1 MLLPLKF
8 SGTRMAVGA
17 LLLFSPM
24 CVAAQDSPVYN
35 RARAIDET
43 HSQAEREA
51 EQTVS
56 LSAEKLISLLQK
68 ETGLLLEVKKLL
80 VRKAFDQGRILESR
94 DLTDEALF
102 RLLREDENIRVLATQ
117 EVTKRQYI
125 QALPTREERQRETSL
140 CAGPFP
146 SRQEDGSV
154 PEAPDKTGSARA
166 SKEDRYW
173 SDQSRRSEGCPQ
185 RPETLSNTPNYSPNY
200 SPNNP
205 PSTRGY
211 NPQAP
216 QGLPGTQPEPER
228 DSRRAVEQ
236 AEMQDSDDFDGMPT
250 DSGSMGLGSMGAMER
265 IGPEDLPGLIRA
277 RSEQQTAPGS
287 SGSLGGSLNQQTLAE
302 VSRLPTHPSFPQAS
316 LDTSAERTS
325 LDSHRDR
332 TSLSLPPFPRDD
344 HASLCH
350 RANPYADVPSLYDLN
365 TQYGR
370 RSAPFGR

>member
-80 VRKAFDQGRILESR
+80 VRKAFDQGRILESK

-125 QALPTREERQRETSL
+125 QALPTEDERKRE
-140 CAGPFP
+140 
-146 SRQEDGSV
+146 
-154 PEAPDKTGSARA
+154 SA
-166 SKEDRYW
+166 
-173 SDQSRRSEGCPQ
+173 
-185 RPETLSNTPNYSPNY
+185 
-200 SPNNP
+200 
-205 PSTRGY
+205 
-211 NPQAP
+211 
-216 QGLPGTQPEPER
+216 
-228 DSRRAVEQ
+228 
-236 AEMQDSDDFDGMPT
+236 M
-250 DSGSMGLGSMGAMER
+250 
-265 IGPEDLPGLIRA
+265 RA
-277 RSEQQTAPGS
+277 RSIT
-287 SGSLGGSLNQQTLAE
+287 TKAE
-302 VSRLPTHPSFPQAS
+302 VGSTTAYRDKTRN
-316 LDTSAERTS
+316 TSQEER
-325 LDSHRDR
+325 
-332 TSLSLPPFPRDD
+332 
-344 HASLCH
+344 
-350 RANPYADVPSLYDLN
+350 
-365 TQYGR
+365 
-370 RSAPFGR
+370 